1 MAPQS
6 RQTIP
11 LGEQLYFWRTHANWS
26 RRQLAE
32 HAGISIS
39 TVQHLEH
46 GRGTLTYYQLALRA
60 LGLKLYARGLGN
72 RSLASAL
79 RRTRSDQI
87 ISRRELARHLQV
99 SRTTLAKFEENNSVR
114 IATIEK
120 YARAIGLSLVVRP
133 LPADQRHQR

>member
-32 HAGISIS
+32 RASISIS

-46 GRGTLTYYQLALRA
+46 GHGTLTYYQLALSA
-60 LGLKLYARGLGN
+60 LGLKLHARALGN
-72 RSLASAL
+72 RSVASAL
-79 RRTRSDQI
+79 RHERSEQT
-87 ISRRELARHLQV
+87 ISRRELAKRLQV
-99 SRTTLAKFEENNSVR
+99 SRTTLAKLEANKSVR
-114 IATIEK
+114 IATIEN
-120 YARAIGLSLVVRP
+120 YARAIGVSLVVRP
-133 LPADQRHQR
+133 FPPDQKRR